1 MKVIKQASEINAC
14 CASCNGSGYSGGVDG
29 FIKTK
34 NMPSLKFILDQKLQK
49 QKAA

>member
-1 MKVIKQASEINAC
+1 MKVIKQASEIKAC

-29 FIKTK
+29 FAKIKK
-34 NMPSLKFILDQKLQK
+34 IPLVLLHQQAQK

>member
-1 MKVIKQASEINAC
+1 MKVVKQASEIKAC

-29 FIKTK
+29 FIKITK
-34 NMPSLKFILDQKLQK
+34 MPKLIMHQHFQQK